1 MPDDFDYSVFINQFV
16 DESRDHL
23 KRLNNGLLELEE
35 DPGKEEVLADIVR
48 EAHTLKGAARMMGA
62 EEIATVSHK
71 LEDLLSVLKE
81 KRLKLNTQVADVLFE
96 SFDSVD
102 SLLKDFAGQN
112 EPSVDISGLVKKLED
127 LANGGSGKAPQ
138 PEKKKPQKPA
148 PKKEQ
153 PKATVSGEGPED
165 TIRVSSVKLDK
176 LANLVSEM
184 VVNRIKMSDREKEI
198 KELIELSKQRAKFWR
213 KFKDDMQKQGLAP
226 DIESGLAMIESSRAD
241 LDKQLYMLF
250 RRWREDVSSMEF
262 TVSQLK
268 QEVLEA
274 RMLPVSTLFATYHR
288 PVRDLAKQFGK
299 EVDLVIEGGDTELD
313 KMVIEGIHDPLIHI
327 IRNAVDHGI
336 EMPGER
342 KRLDK
347 PHLAK
352 LTLKAYQEGEHVIIE
367 VSDDG
372 AGIDIEKVRQKAVS
386 SGLITKKEIEQM
398 NDINI
403 LQLVFKPGFSTSEKL
418 TEISGRGV
426 GMDVVKDKVEELKG
440 IVYLRTEKGKGT
452 AVIMQVPLTMALSRV
467 LFVKAAGQMFGVPT
481 TSVEQILRIKAH
493 DITTIEGKE
502 AFILRGHG
510 VPLIRLGGILG
521 LKDTLLN
528 FEDPTLSVVVINLAE
543 NRIGFVVDEVA
554 GEHEV
559 VIKTLGNYLK
569 KVEKISGASILS
581 SGDIVLILNVTDL
594 VASIRGMKSPPVAET
609 GPVQEEISLP
619 ILVVD
624 DSLTAREVEKNIL
637 SSAGY
642 KVDEAIDGVDALEK
656 MGKKQYS
663 LVVADIQMPRMDGF
677 DLTRR
682 IKKSEKYKDTPVVIV
697 TTLEKEE
704 DKKHG
709 YEVGADAYIVK
720 KAFDQAYL
728 LKVIDQLIG

>member
-23 KRLNNGLLELEE
+23 KRLNSGLLELEE
-35 DPGKEEVLADIVR
+35 DPGKAEVLAEIVR

-71 LEDLLSVLKE
+71 LEDLLSAIKDKKV
-81 KRLKLNTQVADVLFE
+81 KLDTKVADTLFG
-96 SFDSVD
+96 SFDSLEK
-102 SLLKDFAGQN
+102 LLKDFAGAGAKKDVAA
-112 EPSVDISGLVKKLED
+112 EPLPAGRQVQVGEEKVKKE
-127 LANGGSGKAPQ
+127 
-138 PEKKKPQKPA
+138 E
-148 PKKEQ
+148 KEQ
-153 PKATVSGEGPED
+153 TPDE
-165 TIRVSSVKLDK
+165 TIRVSSAKLDR

-184 VVNRIKMSDREKEI
+184 VIGRIKMSDREKDI
-198 KELIELSKQRAKFWR
+198 KGLIDSSKQRAKLWR
-213 KFKDDMQKQGLAP
+213 RLKDDMNAGKIDPAVETDLALV
-226 DIESGLAMIESSRAD
+226 DNSRIELER
-241 LDKQLYMLF
+241 QLYMLF
-250 RRWREDVSSMEF
+250 RRCREDVGTMEF
-262 TVSQLK
+262 TVTQLK

-274 RMLPVSTLFATYHR
+274 RMLPVSTLFTTYHR

-299 EVDLVIEGGDTELD
+299 EVELVIEGGDTELD
-313 KMVIEGIHDPLIHI
+313 KMVIEGINDPLIHI

-336 EMPGER
+336 EMPQER
-342 KRLDK
+342 KRLGK
-347 PHLAK
+347 HKTGK

-367 VSDDG
+367 VTDDG
-372 AGIDIEKVRQKAVS
+372 AGIDTEKVRQKAMS
-386 SGLITKKEIEQM
+386 SGLISQKEAEQL

-403 LQLVFKPGFSTSEKL
+403 LQLVFKPGFSTSQKL

-440 IVYLRTEKGKGT
+440 IVYVKTEKNKGT
-452 AVIMQVPLTMALSRV
+452 AVIMQVPLTMAISRV
-467 LFVKAAGQMFGVPT
+467 LFVKAHGQMFGIPT

-502 AFILRGHG
+502 AFLLREHG
-510 VPLIRLGGILG
+510 IPLVRLSNVLG
-521 LKDTLLN
+521 LKDELLN
-528 FEDPTLSVVVINLAE
+528 FEDPSLSVVVVNLAE
-543 NRIGFVVDEVA
+543 NRVGFVVDELA

-569 KVEKISGASILS
+569 KVENISGASILS

-594 VASIRGMKSPPVAET
+594 ISSIRGMKASPVAEVA
-609 GPVQEEISLP
+609 PEQEDTSMP

-624 DSLTAREVEKNIL
+624 DSMTAREVEKNIL
-637 SSAGY
+637 TSAGY
-642 KVDEAIDGVDALEK
+642 KVDEAVDGVDALEK
-656 MGKKQYS
+656 MGKRQYS
-663 LVVADIQMPRMDGF
+663 LVVADVQMPRMDGF

-682 IKKSEKYKDTPVVIV
+682 IKASDQFKDIPVVIV

-704 DKKHG
+704 DKREG
-709 YEVGADAYIVK
+709 IEAGADAYIIK